1 MRDLLVRDLMSAPPI
16 WISPETT
23 LNEAE
28 ALMDTERVRRLPVVD
43 ADGRLVGIVSRS
55 DVREGLSA
63 SAAHHPLAPD
73 AHEHWLTVADV
84 MSTHVI
90 TVSADAPL
98 WQAAELML
106 EHKIGGLPVM
116 EGNEVVGVV
125 TESDIFKLLVR
136 ELRSE
141 TAGSQAG

>member
-43 ADGRLVGIVSRS
+43 ADGRLVGIVSRG
-55 DVREGLSA
+55 DIREGLSA

-73 AHEHWLTVADV
+73 AQEQWLTVSDV
-84 MSTHVI
+84 MSTDVI
-90 TVSADAPL
+90 TVPADAPL

>member
-16 WISPETT
+16 WISPEAT
-23 LNEAE
+23 LHEAE

-43 ADGRLVGIVSRS
+43 ADGRLVGIISRG

-73 AHEHWLTVADV
+73 AQEHWLTVADV

-90 TVSADAPL
+90 TVSADAPI